1 MTTLFERLELGS
13 YEPVHTRDLG
23 EESKI
28 TWPHVQVLINETI
41 AAFGLRP
48 DILFMHGQERV
59 EYFYDDALKEKVRN
73 SWWKK
78 DVEMFAEYA

>member
-1 MTTLFERLELGS
+1 M
-13 YEPVHTRDLG
+13 
-23 EESKI
+23 
-28 TWPHVQVLINETI
+28 QVLINETI

-48 DILFMHGQERV
+48 DILFLHGQERV